1 MTPAA
6 PPPRETVGL
15 VIPLYNEEAVLPLL
29 IDEIEAFRQD
39 HPEVQQIVLVDD
51 GSTDAT
57 ARLARDLTAGKPGY
71 VLIRFSRNFGHQ
83 LAITAGMEA
92 VRTDAAVI
100 MDADLQDPFWVVT
113 EMIARWRQGYDVV
126 YGVRKRREGETLF
139 KRTATRLFYRL
150 FQRLADVDAPLD
162 TGDFRLVSRAV
173 LDEYRRIQEQ
183 QPYVRGL
190 IAWLGFN
197 QTGIEYVRPGRA
209 AGQTK
214 YPFRKLLQLAVDGI
228 TAFSDRPL
236 RYAAR
241 LGLVASALSMLGL
254 VWVVIAKLV
263 YGIPVSGWTSLMVT
277 LFLFGGLQL
286 FFLGVLG
293 SYLAR
298 VFAEVRRR
306 PRYIIRERWHSDA
319 DAGVPVPASSRP
331 TAR

>member
-1 MTPAA
+1 
-6 PPPRETVGL
+6 
-15 VIPLYNEEAVLPLL
+15 
-29 IDEIEAFRQD
+29 
-39 HPEVQQIVLVDD
+39 
-51 GSTDAT
+51 
-57 ARLARDLTAGKPGY
+57 
-71 VLIRFSRNFGHQ
+71 
-83 LAITAGMEA
+83 
-92 VRTDAAVI
+92 
-100 MDADLQDPFWVVT
+100 
-113 EMIARWRQGYDVV
+113 
-126 YGVRKRREGETLF
+126 LF

-263 YGIPVSGWTSLMVT
+263 YGIPVSGWASLMVT

-306 PRYIIRERWHSDA
+306 PRYIIRESWHSDA

>member
-1 MTPAA
+1 MTPPASS
-6 PPPRETVGL
+6 PRNTVGL
-15 VIPLYNEEAVLPLL
+15 VIPLYNEEDVLPLL
-29 IDEIEAFRQD
+29 IDAIEAYRQD
-39 HPEVQQIVLVDD
+39 HPEVQQVVLIDD
-51 GSTDAT
+51 GSDDGT

-71 VLIRFSRNFGHQ
+71 VLLQFSRNFGHQ

-113 EMIARWRQGYDVV
+113 EMIERWRDGYDVV
-126 YGVRKRREGETLF
+126 YGIRKRREGETLF
-139 KRTATRLFYRL
+139 KRTATRLFYR
-150 FQRLADVDAPLD
+150 FFHRIADVDAPLD

-209 AGQTK
+209 AGETK

-228 TAFSDRPL
+228 TSFSDRPL

-241 LGLVASALSMLGL
+241 LGLLTAALSMIGL
-254 VWVVIAKLV
+254 IWVVIAKLA
-263 YGIPVSGWTSLMVT
+263 YGIPVSGWASLMVT
-277 LFLFGGLQL
+277 LFFFGGLQL
-286 FFLGVLG
+286 FFLGVMG

-298 VFAEVRRR
+298 VYAEVRSR
-306 PRYIIRERWHSDA
+306 PRYIIQERWHSDT
-319 DAGVPVPASSRP
+319 PTPAPSRSSVR
-331 TAR
+331 